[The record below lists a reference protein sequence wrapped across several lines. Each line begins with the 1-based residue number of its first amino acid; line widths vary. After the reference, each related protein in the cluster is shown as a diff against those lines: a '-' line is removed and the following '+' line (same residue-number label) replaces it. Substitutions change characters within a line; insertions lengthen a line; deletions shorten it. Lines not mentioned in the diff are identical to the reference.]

1 MKEETIRDELETALQ
16 GEDCGEE
23 VVELAQDDVDG
34 GLGLERVLTRQE
46 GGGDKDADQDEVGA
60 DGMRL
65 DLPAQHSEGVGLTED
80 EE

>member
-46 GGGDKDADQDEVGA
+46 GGGHEDADQDEVRHDRVA
-60 DGMRL
+60 LQQVTKD
-65 DLPAQHSEGVGLTED
+65 SE
-80 EE
+80 